1 MHFSSLTYCLLLCL
15 YMRSHSFNTSTLLPL
30 RLLCAME
37 MCKLCIYTAVSRLC
51 NRQVF
56 VTSAQI
62 NFDLNVRP
70 DWTAREVMTRY
81 WHNYW
86 TGPVLPGDLKWFRNY
101 LTTSVFHAAHSLG
114 ISEVC
119 VLTWIYWHDPPGR
132 SHRSPCWSSTV
143 VRYGYF

>member
-1 MHFSSLTYCLLLCL
+1 MKKRFQYNRSFRCGRCVLLSFLVGLLLCGVERLKEIWMFCLYLEWMCLDNLVLYVFYAFFQSYLLSACL
-15 YMRSHSFNTSTLLPL
+15 YMWSHSFNTSTLLPL

-70 DWTAREVMTRY
+70 D
-81 WHNYW
+81 
-86 TGPVLPGDLKWFRNY
+86 
-101 LTTSVFHAAHSLG
+101 
-114 ISEVC
+114 
-119 VLTWIYWHDPPGR
+119 
-132 SHRSPCWSSTV
+132 
-143 VRYGYF
+143 